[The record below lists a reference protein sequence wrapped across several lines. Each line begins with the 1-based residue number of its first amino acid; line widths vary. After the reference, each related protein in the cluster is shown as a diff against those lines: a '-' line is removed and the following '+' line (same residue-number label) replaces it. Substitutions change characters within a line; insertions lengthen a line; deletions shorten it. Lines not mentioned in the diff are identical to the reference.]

1 MAVAD
6 KKKVI
11 SMIAFTSIFLVLL
24 PLFLSEH
31 LNYTLLSGWMQMVL
45 LSMNQQSLTLCSLYT
60 PIYVETN

>member
-24 PLFLSEH
+24 PLFLSEQ
-31 LNYTLLSGWMQMVL
+31 LNYTLLSG
-45 LSMNQQSLTLCSLYT
+45 
-60 PIYVETN
+60 